1 MFHKE
6 GRTGGNGPSIHRSE
20 LTLSVGS
27 LSGTKRFEED
37 GHHRLMDTIS
47 VPTDRKSDFICHLR
61 LEIRKDGVQ
70 ARMDLPYYFVWLDNK
85 LPHI

>member
-1 MFHKE
+1 
-6 GRTGGNGPSIHRSE
+6 
-20 LTLSVGS
+20 
-27 LSGTKRFEED
+27 
-37 GHHRLMDTIS
+37 MDTIS